1 MSPFHATVNM
11 RLPLLTRA
19 MGRSYIAFCPAA
31 ERNYI
36 LGVLARSAHPE
47 DRAARDPEE
56 VREIIAR
63 VRRNGFAERSPDV
76 QPKSANTFSVPI
88 RHGRKVLATLGVSYF
103 ISAMPK
109 TKAIASYV
117 PPLLD
122 LAKKIE
128 KSVADLAR
136 VQ

>member
-1 MSPFHATVNM
+1 M

-19 MGRSYIAFCPAA
+19 MGRAYIAFCPAA

-47 DRAARDPEE
+47 DRAARHPEE

-76 QPKSANTFSVPI
+76 QPKSANTFGVPI
-88 RHGRKVLATLGVSYF
+88 RLGRRFL
-103 ISAMPK
+103 
-109 TKAIASYV
+109 
-117 PPLLD
+117 PPS
-122 LAKKIE
+122 E
-128 KSVADLAR
+128 
-136 VQ
+136 

>member
-1 MSPFHATVNM
+1 LKRHSIVWN
-11 RLPLLTRA
+11 
-19 MGRSYIAFCPAA
+19 
-31 ERNYI
+31 
-36 LGVLARSAHPE
+36 ARSATQTAKQRVEE
-47 DRAARDPEE
+47 DAHEFWIP
-56 VREIIAR
+56 
-63 VRRNGFAERSPDV
+63 
-76 QPKSANTFSVPI
+76 
-88 RHGRKVLATLGVSYF
+88 GRGGSTLGGKVLATLGVSYF

-128 KSVADLAR
+128 ASVTDLTR

>member
-1 MSPFHATVNM
+1 MQSDH
-11 RLPLLTRA
+11 
-19 MGRSYIAFCPAA
+19 C
-31 ERNYI
+31 
-36 LGVLARSAHPE
+36 
-47 DRAARDPEE
+47 
-56 VREIIAR
+56 
-63 VRRNGFAERSPDV
+63 AERSLDA

-88 RHGRKVLATLGVSYF
+88 RHGGKVLATIGVSYF

-128 KSVADLAR
+128 ASVADLEEFNER
-136 VQ
+136 

>member
-1 MSPFHATVNM
+1 
-11 RLPLLTRA
+11 

-76 QPKSANTFSVPI
+76 PPKSANTFIVPI

-117 PPLLD
+117 PPLSD
-122 LAKKIE
+122 LARKIE
-128 KSVADLAR
+128 KSVADLTR